1 MQQNIFLMC
10 TIITLCYNNINN
22 SNMEIKMTLE
32 QQDKQY
38 VLQTYTRDY
47 TNFVKGVGSILYD
60 ENGKDYIDFAAGIAV
75 NSVGHGNEKLVSAIC
90 EQAKN
95 IIHISNLQVIEPQAK
110 LAQRMVEL
118 SGYDMGVF
126 FANSGAEA
134 NEGAIKIAR
143 KYGET
148 KFENKR
154 YKVIT
159 LEHSFHGRTITTVK
173 ATGQESFHTPYF
185 SPYPDGFSYE
195 KSISDVYS
203 AIDDETVAVLI
214 ELVQG
219 EGGVQ
224 PFEKEEIQLL
234 AKHLKEK
241 DILLI
246 VDEVQTG
253 VYRTG
258 EFLASNLYEIEPD
271 IITLAKGL
279 GGGVPIGAVMTKHKE
294 VLSAGDHGSTFGG
307 NYLSTAAA
315 LAVLDILY
323 PLYESGALDE
333 TLVYFSQKL
342 QSIAEKYPNL
352 FEKEVG
358 LGLMRGLRAK
368 SAEIQSTVIKNSMK
382 EGVVVLKAGRNTV
395 RFLPSLT
402 ISKSE
407 IDEGFKRFEKV
418 ISSM

>member
-1 MQQNIFLMC
+1 MN
-10 TIITLCYNNINN
+10 
-22 SNMEIKMTLE
+22 LE
-32 QQDKQY
+32 EQDKQY
-38 VLQTYTRDY
+38 VLQTYARDY
-47 TNFVKGVGSILYD
+47 TNFVKGVGSTLYD
-60 ENGKDYIDFAAGIAV
+60 ENGKDYIDFASGIGV
-75 NSVGHGNEKLVSAIC
+75 NSVGHGNAVLTSALC

-110 LAQRMVEL
+110 LAQKIVEL
-118 SGYDMGVF
+118 SGYDMGIF

-148 KFENKR
+148 KFDNKR

-173 ATGQESFHTPYF
+173 ATGQESFHTPNF

-195 KSISDVYS
+195 KSVADVYN

-224 PFEKEEIQLL
+224 PFEKEEIQKL
-234 AKHLKEK
+234 ASHLKSK

-294 VLSAGDHGSTFGG
+294 ILSAGDHGSTFGG
-307 NYLSTAAA
+307 NYLSSAAG
-315 LAVLDILY
+315 LAVLEVLKPMYDDGLI
-323 PLYESGALDE
+323 DE
-333 TLVYFSQKL
+333 TLLYFSEKL
-342 QSIAEKYPNL
+342 KVIVSNYQNL

-368 SAEIQSTVIKNSMK
+368 SAEVQGNIIKKSMS
-382 EGVVVLKAGRNTV
+382 EGLVVLKAGRNTV
-395 RFLPSLT
+395 RFLPSIT
-402 ISKSE
+402 ITKSE
-407 IDEGFKRFEKV
+407 IDEGFNRFEKV
-418 ISSM
+418 LNSL

>member
-1 MQQNIFLMC
+1 MN
-10 TIITLCYNNINN
+10 
-22 SNMEIKMTLE
+22 LE
-32 QQDKQY
+32 QQDKKY
-38 VLQTYTRDY
+38 VLQTYTRNY
-47 TNFVKGVGSILYD
+47 TNFVKGMGSTLYD
-60 ENGKDYIDFAAGIAV
+60 ESGKDYIDFASGIGV
-75 NSVGHGNEKLVSAIC
+75 NSVGHANETLTKAIC
-90 EQAKN
+90 EQAQN
-95 IIHISNLQVIEPQAK
+95 IIHISNLQVIEPQVK
-110 LAQRMVEL
+110 LAQRVVEL
-118 SGYDMGVF
+118 SGYDMGIF

-148 KFENKR
+148 KFDNKR

-173 ATGQESFHTPYF
+173 ATGQESFHTPHF

-195 KSISDVYS
+195 KSIKDVYE
-203 AIDDETVAVLI
+203 AIDNETVAVLI

-224 PFEKEEIQLL
+224 PFDKGEIQKL
-234 AKHLKEK
+234 AQHLKSK

-294 VLSAGDHGSTFGG
+294 ILSAGDHGSTFGG
-307 NYLSTAAA
+307 NYLSTVAG
-315 LAVLDILY
+315 LAVLEVLKPMYDDGLIDEIL
-323 PLYESGALDE
+323 L
-333 TLVYFSQKL
+333 YFSDKL
-342 QSIAEKYPNL
+342 KILVAAYSHL

-368 SAEIQSTVIKNSMK
+368 SAEIQGHIIEKCMR

-395 RFLPSLT
+395 RFLPSIT

-418 ISSM
+418 LNTL